1 MGNSK
6 KHQNPRGFGKR
17 KKSKHAPKPAAP
29 KPAAPKPAE
38 PKPAAPK
45 AKPAEPKAA
54 EPKAKPAVVHHD
66 LKKVPPKPA
75 EPQRARKS
83 GDGQNAFEPKA
94 KPAEP
99 TKVAEPKAAA
109 PKAKPFVRKSEKKP
123 TGTSADPEY
132 SSEEEELQ
140 TAGAMVGADGGM
152 DLDLHHDTE
161 DEDEAEDDEESDT
174 AETDF
179 YYLEVKRQLTMYEK
193 LAVAGRQNKFP
204 VGCDP
209 EAFTK
214 FTADTKIQPVLCWN
228 LKSGIF
234 KAGWYIAV
242 YLGPVHKDAKFVVST
257 LPQPEVPAFVQG
269 GF

>member
-1 MGNSK
+1 MGNSNK
-6 KHQNPRGFGKR
+6 RQNPRGFGQR
-17 KKSKHAPKPAAP
+17 KKSKHAP

-99 TKVAEPKAAA
+99 KAAEPKPAE
-109 PKAKPFVRKSEKKP
+109 PKAKPFVRKSDKKP
-123 TGTSADPEY
+123 AGTSADPEY

-161 DEDEAEDDEESDT
+161 DDDEAEDDDQEENEDSDD
-174 AETDF
+174 ECDF
-179 YYLEVKRQLTMYEK
+179 EAMEVKRQLTMYEK

-209 EAFTK
+209 EAFTE

>member
-38 PKPAAPK
+38 PKPAEPK
-45 AKPAEPKAA
+45 AKPAEPKAKPA
-54 EPKAKPAVVHHD
+54 EPKAKPA
-66 LKKVPPKPA
+66 
-75 EPQRARKS
+75 
-83 GDGQNAFEPKA
+83 EPKA

-174 AETDF
+174 DETDF

-209 EAFTK
+209 EAFTE